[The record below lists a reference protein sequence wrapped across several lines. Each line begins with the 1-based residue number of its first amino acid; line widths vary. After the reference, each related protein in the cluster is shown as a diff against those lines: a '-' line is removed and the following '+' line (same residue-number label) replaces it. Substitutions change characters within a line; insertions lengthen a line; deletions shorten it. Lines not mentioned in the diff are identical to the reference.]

1 MTMFSMKPKFDLA
14 EFLAEPVKPGSL
26 RSRGR
31 GMNFQGKSGPASVD
45 EPQSDAV
52 TQPVDT
58 VDEQGNPKP
67 E

>member
-31 GMNFQGKSGPASVD
+31 GMNFQGKPSPASVE
-45 EPQSDAV
+45 EPQADAAA
-52 TQPVDT
+52 QPAE
-58 VDEQGNPKP
+58 EQDNPKP